1 MANKKSRQMI
11 SSWVTPTFD
20 DFDLNSSPPTEKK
33 ARKRHREP
41 NALSRLGKKTHQG
54 GTVLWVDLYAPMTR
68 EDLSV
73 HKKKVQEVESWLVE
87 SMAGMKGRRFLLLT
101 GPAGCGKSA
110 TVRVL
115 AKEAGLNFV
124 EWINPTTANNS
135 SFLDQENTWI
145 PGDSVRSASQTS
157 LFWDFL
163 IRASKYNSVCGTG
176 KEKNLVCVED
186 FPNTF
191 LRDASLLQTMLRRYN
206 QRSIGSPVVFILT
219 DSTHQQSSAKHLFP
233 PEVQQELSV
242 INITFNPIA
251 SGLLVKALNRVVSME
266 SARDEGRGSSLPSRD
281 ALQVLAETSGGDI
294 RSAINSLQFAV
305 KKDVHHLEGLFT
317 GSSTV
322 GRTSTRTKSQSKH
335 QPRKSAAAKLDDNGV
350 DGFATVGGK
359 DASLFLFRALGKVLY
374 CKRNQDVGVV
384 EPLPK
389 HLQLNER
396 TPLQE
401 NPESIYENTSM
412 GAASFSVFLH
422 HNCLAFFSDID
433 SAGQALQHLTDSDVL
448 AAEWTGREVLEDY
461 AASVTIRGLMHANKG
476 SSSGGGWRPFT
487 RPQWYKAHKEGQ
499 QNVLYL
505 KNEHR
510 MASLTSEELTTVFV
524 PMKAKILTAEG
535 KGHFSLT
542 KEVGLFSEV
551 HLKTTSERL
560 GEVDADASITED
572 EVREVVPRNVS
583 LPYLEAQE
591 PGVNNQDDDPD
602 EDFRIEEFEDD

>member
-1 MANKKSRQMI
+1 MI